1 MIRAVDGPA
10 TYINVS
16 VTTTAAELK
25 VGASAQLERKV
36 MVIQPKANSIFLGF
50 DSSVTI
56 SNGVEV
62 KKDQTFILEVGP
74 KITVYA
80 IASTGTI
87 DTRIMELS

>member
-1 MIRAVDGPA
+1 MIRAVDGPGSY
-10 TYINVS
+10 TNVS

-25 VGASAQLERKV
+25 TGASAQLERKV
-36 MVIQPKANSIFLGF
+36 LIIQPKANSIYLGF
-50 DSSVTI
+50 DNSVTT
-56 SNGVEV
+56 SNGIEV

-80 IASTGTI
+80 IASSGSI

>member
-1 MIRAVDGPA
+1 MIRAVDGPGSYA
-10 TYINVS
+10 SQT

-25 VGASAQLERKV
+25 TGASAQLERKILIV
-36 MVIQPKANSIFLGF
+36 QPKGNSIFLGF
-50 DSSVTI
+50 DNSVNS
-56 SNGVEV
+56 SNGMEV

-80 IASTGTI
+80 IASSGSI